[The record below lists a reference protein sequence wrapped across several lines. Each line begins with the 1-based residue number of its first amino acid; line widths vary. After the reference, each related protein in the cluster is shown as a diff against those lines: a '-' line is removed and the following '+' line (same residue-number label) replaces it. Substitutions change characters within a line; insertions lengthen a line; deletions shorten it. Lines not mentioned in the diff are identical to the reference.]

1 MTKATFISNLALL
14 FLVTGAQGQ
23 DPAPQGLAAAALA
36 NEDFSWIHRDAPGF
50 RVRFL
55 ADSYPARHQDSLSAR
70 LPAALEHAHRLLEL
84 ETSPGPTDLFFV
96 ETRPQMEALVG
107 GRATGFAQPSARAVF
122 LMTNPEWRAF
132 ERHEI
137 MHVVSGQAWGRALPG
152 NDWLQEGL
160 AQFADGFCAGYQN
173 TDIALALA
181 ERHGWIPFADVLTR
195 FRQQGD
201 LRAYLQA
208 ASLVK
213 HLHERYGPAA
223 LKRLWLEGVTP
234 ETRIEGV
241 LLTDIEARWRRELKP
256 SRIPPAATLAVIEDK
271 GCG

>member
-1 MTKATFISNLALL
+1 MTKSILL
-14 FLVTGAQGQ
+14 PILTLLLMVSRAPGQ
-23 DPAPQGLAAAALA
+23 EPAPQGLAAAALA
-36 NEDFSWIHRDAPGF
+36 NQDFTWIHREIPGF
-50 RVRFL
+50 RVHFL

-70 LPAALEHAHRLLEL
+70 LPAALAHAHRLLDL
-84 ETSPGPTDLFFV
+84 TATPGPIDLFFV

-137 MHVVSGQAWGRALPG
+137 MHVVSGQHWGRALPG

-160 AQFADGFCAGYQN
+160 AQFADGFCGDYTN
-173 TDIALALA
+173 SDIALALA
-181 ERHGWIPFADVLTR
+181 GRHGWIPFADVLTR

-208 ASLVK
+208 ASFVK
-213 HLHERYGPAA
+213 HLHDRYGAAA

-234 ETRIEGV
+234 ETRIAGV
-241 LLTDIEARWRRELKP
+241 LLNEIESRWRRELKP
-256 SRIPPAATLAVIEDK
+256 IRIPTSAETDRIEAV